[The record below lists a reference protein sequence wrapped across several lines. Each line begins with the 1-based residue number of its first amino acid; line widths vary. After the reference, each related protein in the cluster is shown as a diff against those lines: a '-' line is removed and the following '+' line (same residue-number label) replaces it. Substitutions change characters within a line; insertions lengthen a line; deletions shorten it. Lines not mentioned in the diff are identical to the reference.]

1 MHAETVATYD
11 RIAGRFA
18 DQWWSTRLAGPMS
31 RFARSLPAGG
41 RVLDLGCGPGRDT
54 AWLAEQGFTSIGL
67 DASAGMLDEART
79 RVGTGD
85 ASAGGGTSFLRGD
98 LVALPFASAT
108 ADGAWVCASLLHLD
122 PAATLGALTEVRRV
136 LRPGG
141 ALFAGVQ
148 QGEGDTIKRSASGNR
163 FFTYWSPV
171 DFAAAVSVAGFEV
184 ETVSSDRAGDVRWVQ
199 VHAHRLGGGH

>member
-18 DQWWSTRLAGPMS
+18 DEWWSTRLAGPMS
-31 RFARSLPAGG
+31 RFARSLPPAG

-54 AWLAEQGFTSIGL
+54 AWLAEQGFTALGL
-67 DASAGMLDEART
+67 DASAGMVDEARR
-79 RVGTGD
+79 RVTDAGT
-85 ASAGGGTSFLRGD
+85 AFVRGD
-98 LVALPFASAT
+98 LVSLPFGARSV
-108 ADGAWVCASLLHLD
+108 DGAWVCASLLHLD
-122 PAATLGALTEVRRV
+122 PAGALRALAEVRRV

-148 QGEGDTIKRSASGNR
+148 QGEGDAIKRSDAGIR
-163 FFTYWSPV
+163 HFTYWSPV
-171 DFAAAVSVAGFEV
+171 EFAAAVSAAGFEV

-199 VHAHRLGGGH
+199 VHARRLGFSVA

>member
-18 DQWWSTRLAGPMS
+18 DEWWSTRLAGPMS
-31 RFARSLPAGG
+31 RFARSLPPAG

-54 AWLAEQGFTSIGL
+54 AWLAEQGFTALGL
-67 DASAGMLDEART
+67 DASAGMVDEARR
-79 RVGTGD
+79 RVTDAGT
-85 ASAGGGTSFLRGD
+85 AFVRGD
-98 LVALPFASAT
+98 LVSLPFGARS

-122 PAATLGALTEVRRV
+122 PADALQALAEVRRV

-148 QGEGDTIKRSASGNR
+148 QGEGDAIKRSDAGNR
-163 FFTYWSPV
+163 HFTYWSPV
-171 DFAAAVSVAGFEV
+171 EFAAAVSAAGFEV

-199 VHAHRLGGGH
+199 VHARRLGFSVA